1 MGVLRRFL
9 SCWAAFSPSAW
20 QGLLFY
26 ERVGLFLIDRKTA
39 NKMIF
44 YEKLS
49 RNGRFGLSLYAG
61 LTFNSVSEVFI
72 SLQSTIRLSTFLVI
86 SFNESD
92 LGGFVRS
99 TSRVVKFKF
108 FGTLNFFG
116 IFEVFTLLKFFR
128 IS

>member
-1 MGVLRRFL
+1 M

-49 RNGRFGLSLYAG
+49 RNGRFGPSLYAG

-92 LGGFVRS
+92 LGGGGGGGFVRS